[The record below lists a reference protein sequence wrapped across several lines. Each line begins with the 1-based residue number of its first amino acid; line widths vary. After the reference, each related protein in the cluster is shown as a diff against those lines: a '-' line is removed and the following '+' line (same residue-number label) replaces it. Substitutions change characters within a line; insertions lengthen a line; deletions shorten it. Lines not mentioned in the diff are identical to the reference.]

1 MKNSISH
8 CTLKPPNSPIPSP
21 SFSDSPC
28 SVRDLSQGPLLPCLL
43 SPADS
48 TPPPHL
54 WSILARFKISIV

>member
-28 SVRDLSQGPLLPCLL
+28 AVRDLSQGPLLPCLL
-43 SPADS
+43 LSCWFHTP
-48 TPPPHL
+48 TPPLEH
-54 WSILARFKISIV
+54 SSQI